1 MDIEMTYF
9 YFEVVCIIFLN
20 KLKLLGVILM
30 DNFSINGNIQR
41 IISGLGDTETV
52 ITRSFEI
59 GYKLPIQAVLIYV
72 NSLAD
77 KESINRN
84 ILNPLML
91 HTDDNLYLS
100 SNLCSTICKKYITS
114 SNTLIEKDIAQAIFA
129 LKRGDTVLIIEHI
142 SEFII
147 IDTRDGKY
155 RQISEPLNEYA
166 VRGSREG
173 FVENL
178 ETNVSLIRRI
188 IKHPD
193 LTIENFTLG
202 KYTQTDIKLIY
213 IDSIAD
219 EKIMKNIRD
228 RLAVIDV
235 DSITG
240 VGIVEQYIE
249 DHPCSL
255 FPQCFATERPDI
267 VINDLMEGRAVILC
281 QGTPYALVVPA
292 LFTEFFQAIED
303 YYERSVLS
311 SLIRILRLIA
321 VILVITLP
329 AAYLSFIKFNAE
341 LIPIQFLLPLVSTR
355 RGLLLTPLIEILSME
370 MVVEFLREGGLRL
383 PGKIG
388 QTLSLVGGFI
398 IGDAAL
404 RARLVSPATLV
415 VVGTAVIGTFVI
427 PNYDMSLSI
436 RIVRFPMIILAD
448 IFGIVGIAAGWYLIL
463 LHLFS
468 MNSFGVQYLSFKR
481 NDLKDIFIRAQLWNM
496 DERPEAIPNKNKIRH
511 GGSMKKF
518 RRKH

>member
-1 MDIEMTYF
+1 MNSSIKK
-9 YFEVVCIIFLN
+9 II
-20 KLKLLGVILM
+20 
-30 DNFSINGNIQR
+30 D
-41 IISGLGDTETV
+41 GLGNTDTV
-52 ITRSFEI
+52 IKRFFEI
-59 GYKLPIQAVLIYV
+59 GNKFPIQAVLLYV

-77 KESINRN
+77 RKSIDMN
-84 ILNPLML
+84 ILKPLML
-91 HTDDNLYLS
+91 STNDNLRLS
-100 SNLCSTICKKYITS
+100 TDICNIICKKYITS
-114 SNTLIEKDIAQAIFA
+114 SSTLIEEDIDQAIFA
-129 LKRGDTVLIIEHI
+129 LKRGDTVLIIECTDD
-142 SEFII
+142 FII
-147 IDTRDGKY
+147 IDTRDGNY
-155 RQISEPLNEYA
+155 RQISESLNEYA

-178 ETNVSLIRRI
+178 ETNVSMIRRM
-188 IKHPD
+188 IKHTD

-228 RLAVIDV
+228 RLSAIDV

-240 VGIVEQYIE
+240 AGIIEQYIE
-249 DHPCSL
+249 SHPYSV

-267 VINDLMEGRAVILC
+267 VINDLMEGRAAILC
-281 QGTPYALVVPA
+281 QGTPYVLVVPA
-292 LFTEFFQAIED
+292 VFTEFFQAIED
-303 YYERSVLS
+303 YYERSILS
-311 SLIRILRLIA
+311 STIRILRLIA
-321 VILVITLP
+321 VVLVITLP

-341 LIPIQFLLPLVSTR
+341 LIPIKFLLPLVSTR

-370 MVVEFLREGGLRL
+370 MIVEFLREGGLRL

-404 RARLVSPATLV
+404 KARLVSPATLV

-468 MNSFGVQYLSFKR
+468 MNSFGIPYLSLKKH
-481 NDLKDIFIRAQLWNM
+481 DLEDTFIRAQLWNM
-496 DERPEAIPNKNKIRH
+496 DRRPEAIPNKNRTRQ
-511 GGSMKKF
+511 GNSMKKF
-518 RRKH
+518 RGKH

>member
-1 MDIEMTYF
+1 MDDFNINSNIKK
-9 YFEVVCIIFLN
+9 II
-20 KLKLLGVILM
+20 
-30 DNFSINGNIQR
+30 D
-41 IISGLGDTETV
+41 GLGNTDTV
-52 ITRSFEI
+52 ITRFFEI
-59 GYKLPIQAVLIYV
+59 GNKFPIQAVLLYV

-77 KESINRN
+77 RKSIDMN
-84 ILNPLML
+84 ILKPLML
-91 HTDDNLYLS
+91 YTNDNLRFS
-100 SNLCSTICKKYITS
+100 MDICSIICKKYITS
-114 SNTLIEKDIAQAIFA
+114 SSTSIEKDIHQAIFA
-129 LKRGDTVLIIEHI
+129 LKRGDTVLIIERTDD
-142 SEFII
+142 FII
-147 IDTRDGKY
+147 IDTRDGDY

-178 ETNVSLIRRI
+178 ETNVSMIRRM

-219 EKIMKNIRD
+219 KKIMKNIHD
-228 RLAVIDV
+228 KLSVINV

-240 VGIVEQYIE
+240 AGIIEQYIE
-249 DHPCSL
+249 GHPYSL

-267 VINDLMEGRAVILC
+267 VINDLMEGRAAILC

-292 LFTEFFQAIED
+292 LFIEFFQAIED
-303 YYERSVLS
+303 YYERSILS
-311 SLIRILRLIA
+311 STIRILRLIA
-321 VILVITLP
+321 VVLVITLP

-341 LIPIQFLLPLVSTR
+341 LIPIKFLLPLVSTR

-370 MVVEFLREGGLRL
+370 MIVEFLREGGLRL

-404 RARLVSPATLV
+404 KARLVSPATLV

-436 RIVRFPMIILAD
+436 RIVRFPMIMLAD

-468 MNSFGVQYLSFKR
+468 MKSFGVPYLSLKKH
-481 NDLKDIFIRAQLWNM
+481 DLEDTFIRAQLWNM
-496 DERPEAIPNKNKIRH
+496 DRRPEAIPNKNSTRH
-511 GGSMKKF
+511 GKFMKKF